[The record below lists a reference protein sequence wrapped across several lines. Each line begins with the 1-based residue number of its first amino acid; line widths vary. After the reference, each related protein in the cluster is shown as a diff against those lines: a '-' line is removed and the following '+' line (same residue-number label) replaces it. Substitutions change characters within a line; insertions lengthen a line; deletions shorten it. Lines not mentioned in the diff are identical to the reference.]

1 MDAIIG
7 LSGGDM
13 RKAVTTLQSA
23 HQLYGG
29 AAEISADVLTEV
41 SGKVPT
47 PVSVLA
53 YTLMPCMSA
62 NQVVL

>member
-47 PVSVLA
+47 PVSTCKRAYAILA
-53 YTLMPCMSA
+53 CS
-62 NQVVL
+62 